1 MSTKTFVI
9 TRAAFADMLAAA
21 LSALPNEACGLL
33 SGTDNRAAKCYAMAN
48 ADASPDHY
56 SMRPED
62 QFAAILDMRRAKRKM
77 LAIWHSHPSTP
88 ARMSEEDM
96 RLAYTPDI
104 YYVIVSL
111 AEPGQ
116 PDARAF
122 EVDSGVARE
131 IPVVIEEGHG

>member
-1 MSTKTFVI
+1 MNGKTFTI
-9 TRAAFADMLAAA
+9 TRAVFEDMLAAA
-21 LSALPNEACGLL
+21 LDALPNEACGLL
-33 SGTDNRAAKCYAMAN
+33 AGSEDRAIKCCVITN

-62 QFAAILDMRRAKRKM
+62 QFAAIQDMRAAKLKM

-96 RLAYTPDI
+96 RLAYTPDL

-111 AEPGQ
+111 AAPGQ
-116 PDARAF
+116 PVAHAF
-122 EVDSGVARE
+122 EVDNGVARE